1 MTVQHVKC
9 TIDGMWCNYPECL
22 VWANDQSSNKS
33 SFCPRDPRRQEG
45 GENPPEQPPTPEP
58 QPS

>member
-1 MTVQHVKC
+1 
-9 TIDGMWCNYPECL
+9 MWCNYPECL